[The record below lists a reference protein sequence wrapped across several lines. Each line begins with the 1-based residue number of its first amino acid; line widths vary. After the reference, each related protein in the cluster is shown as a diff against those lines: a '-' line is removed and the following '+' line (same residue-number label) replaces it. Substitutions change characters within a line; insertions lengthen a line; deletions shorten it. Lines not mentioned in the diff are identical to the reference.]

1 MVLAHVPADMADRN
15 TSRGRSQIAEIEAR
29 RRRVADLVRA
39 HCDRTGDSL
48 SSMSLSLGMSR
59 TWLQSWLNSDK
70 PTDMKIHLLRE
81 LAQKTG
87 ADFEQLMQG
96 GGNNGLEEYLPNVRP
111 APSVRGAAS
120 GARDVPVLG
129 TASCSVQGAMQL
141 QSDSPIEF
149 VSRPVGVATMAQLYA
164 IYVTGDSMSPRFEHG
179 DLVYVAPR
187 PTRRGDYVVVQ
198 ATDASGNRIA
208 YLKRY
213 IGKTANDAIELEQFN
228 PARKFT
234 VPASDVIS
242 IHRALTN
249 ADLYLG

>member
-1 MVLAHVPADMADRN
+1 
-15 TSRGRSQIAEIEAR
+15 
-29 RRRVADLVRA
+29 
-39 HCDRTGDSL
+39 
-48 SSMSLSLGMSR
+48 
-59 TWLQSWLNSDK
+59 
-70 PTDMKIHLLRE
+70 
-81 LAQKTG
+81 
-87 ADFEQLMQG
+87 
-96 GGNNGLEEYLPNVRP
+96 
-111 APSVRGAAS
+111 
-120 GARDVPVLG
+120 
-129 TASCSVQGAMQL
+129 
-141 QSDSPIEF
+141 
-149 VSRPVGVATMAQLYA
+149 MAQLYA